1 MDYSTYLILSL
12 AVVIL
17 SLWAQGSVKSTY
29 AKYSK
34 VKSKR
39 GYTGAAIA
47 HNILM
52 KNNITDVR
60 VGQIKGTLTDHY
72 SPKEKII
79 RLSEGVHDSDSVA
92 AIGIAA
98 HEAGHTCQHYQNYIF
113 IKLRNAV
120 LPVAQIGSSAAI
132 PLVILGVALSFGF
145 LVKIGVWVFFAVV
158 LFQLIT
164 LPVELNASNRAMKIL
179 KESNYLDEE
188 ELKGT
193 RKVLTAAAMTYV
205 VALASSLVQFLRILS
220 IANRRRR

>member
-1 MDYSTYLILSL
+1 MDYSTYLILSI

-17 SLWAQGSVKSTY
+17 SLWAQSSVKSTY

-34 VKSKR
+34 VHSKR

-60 VGQIKGTLTDHY
+60 VGQINGTLTDHY

-98 HEAGHTCQHYQNYIF
+98 HEAGHAI
-113 IKLRNAV
+113 
-120 LPVAQIGSSAAI
+120 AALYLKPDNLSTATII
-132 PLVILGVALSFGF
+132 PQGQSKGHTRMI
-145 LVKIGVWVFFAVV
+145 
-158 LFQLIT
+158 
-164 LPVELNASNRAMKIL
+164 
-179 KESNYLDEE
+179 YDEE
-188 ELKGT
+188 IYCSH
-193 RKVLTAAAMTYV
+193 AH
-205 VALASSLVQFLRILS
+205 
-220 IANRRRR
+220 